1 MAGKMINEDDC
12 PKGLPGWLAT
22 FGDLMSLLLTFFVL
36 LLSFASMEEVK
47 FHHAMGSLQGSLG
60 VFQSEPEMSQ
70 PIRISMPL
78 VRGSVRQSNN
88 IRKEAKALE
97 KLLSDDGLKGDVT
110 LEGTASGIVIRIQA
124 PVIYETGS
132 AELQESIQPTL
143 YRIGDLLQLL
153 PNEVVVQGHT
163 DNVPI
168 SSAFPSNWEL
178 SFQRAVNTVRFLIT
192 ECNVQPKRMAT
203 EGFGQYRPLAP
214 NVTEADRRRN
224 RRIEIHVL
232 YSGQNDANLSVI
244 SEAFRQFGIEGKR
257 DDGTPILKKRRDRR

>member
-1 MAGKMINEDDC
+1 VAKMIKESDC

-36 LLSFASMEEVK
+36 MLSFSSMEEVK
-47 FHHAMGSLQGSLG
+47 FHHAMGSLQGALG

-78 VRGSVRQSNN
+78 VRGSLRQSNN
-88 IRKEAKALE
+88 IRKAAEALE
-97 KLLSDDGLKGDVT
+97 KSLSDEGLEGDVT

-124 PVIYETGS
+124 PVIYQTGS
-132 AELQESIQPTL
+132 AELQEDIQPAL
-143 YRIGDLLQLL
+143 YKIGELLQLL

-192 ECNVQPKRMAT
+192 ECNVQPKRLAT
-203 EGFGQYRPLAP
+203 EGFGQYRPLYA
-214 NVTEADRRRN
+214 NDSEANQRKN
-224 RRIEIHVL
+224 RRIEIHIL
-232 YSGQNDANLSVI
+232 YAGKEDANLSVI
-244 SEAFRQFGIEGKR
+244 SEAFDLSGIEGKR
-257 DDGTPILKKRRDRR
+257 DDGTPIVKKRRGRR